1 MNTGGTDETKGSQC
15 VRVINHLRKA
25 GGLTPLDARSLFLCD
40 RLASRIFTLREE
52 GWDIKTEMITTSTG
66 KRVALYTLA
75 DPNQSEPEPS
85 VKLRRKTL
93 SDIEKQI
100 EKMPGGVDWKS
111 GARWVINQI
120 RNK

>member
-15 VRVINHLRKA
+15 AEIIKDLRN
-25 GGLTPLDARSLFLCD
+25 GGSLTALDAFDLCGCWNMKG
-40 RLASRIFTLREE
+40 RIHDLRTL

-75 DPNQSEPEPS
+75 DPNQPPPEPS

-93 SDIEKQI
+93 ADIERLI
-100 EKMPGGVDWKS
+100 EKMQGGPDWKN
-111 GARWVINQI
+111 GARWVIDQI